1 MKTKCYKCEYLNEK
15 DAYQCEKC
23 WEIFRQSKEKYDQY
37 IKRGIE
43 EKEELEKQ
51 WLERTKNES
60 NNTKN
65 EQEEKEEKTSYRFTY
80 LISVIPLLFRSIR
93 SALNNG
99 TTSDIILGSILTI
112 IMLILRTKVINFIEE
127 ITIRNY
133 FNLYRKFIFAQI
145 LFVFKYSFLN
155 IHQKFN
161 KKTVKLNN

>member
-127 ITIRNY
+127 KNKPKYFVYIIMFLLSTI
-133 FNLYRKFIFAQI
+133 LVVISGVTIWK
-145 LFVFKYSFLN
+145 
-155 IHQKFN
+155 
-161 KKTVKLNN
+161 